1 MLAGILVGMWP
12 CGIVVM
18 LQELFTAESK
28 SQVYAALHE
37 LLSNYPSISKS
48 LSMCLWVTCNLCVIL
63 YYSFSKHIC
72 YDDGCHLHRY
82 ARNPMRGQLSTTIQL
97 AQVEIVIDK
106 MHMAGHI
113 DKWCHDN
120 CDPKL
125 FTDLDNVC

>member
-1 MLAGILVGMWP
+1 MSNMQFV
-12 CGIVVM
+12 CYFV
-18 LQELFTAESK
+18 
-28 SQVYAALHE
+28 
-37 LLSNYPSISKS
+37 LLP
-48 LSMCLWVTCNLCVIL
+48 
-63 YYSFSKHIC
+63 FSEYIC
-72 YDDGCHLHRY
+72 YDDGCHLRRF
-82 ARNPMRGQLSTTIQL
+82 ARNPVRSQLTSTTIQL